1 MSGIVECWQDG
12 AHACEAHYNQ
22 TANFLLMKYP
32 IVHNCVSDHPSFH
45 CSTYLELLS
54 SHIFE
59 SQYLLRE
66 FAEKHYEAS
75 GIDEEEAKELARS
88 CVSQRDIQVY

>member
-1 MSGIVECWQDG
+1 MMLCKLSGHVPRVGNFTDHRTWSQ
-12 AHACEAHYNQ
+12 
-22 TANFLLMKYP
+22 FLL
-32 IVHNCVSDHPSFH
+32 FH

-59 SQYLLRE
+59 SQYLVRE

>member
-1 MSGIVECWQDG
+1 MMLCKLSGHVPCVGNFTDHRTWSQ
-12 AHACEAHYNQ
+12 
-22 TANFLLMKYP
+22 FLL
-32 IVHNCVSDHPSFH
+32 SH

-59 SQYLLRE
+59 SQCLVRE
-66 FAEKHYEAS
+66 FAKKHYEAS